1 MSNTAWLNDEE
12 ARAWLAYIDLST
24 LLGDYLD
31 QQLRRDAGISHTT
44 YHLLSLLAAQ
54 DDRSARMIDLAQ
66 HMKMTLSRLSHA
78 VAKLE
83 EAGWVGRGENPA
95 DKRGRVVILTDR
107 GFEVLSAAAPGHVEA
122 VRRAVFDHLT
132 ATQVE
137 QFAEIAGTVVQGLI
151 AQDQDAAAYPA
162 DLPWRRR

>member
-1 MSNTAWLNDEE
+1 MSNTAWLNDGE

-31 QQLRRDAGISHTT
+31 RQLRRDADMSHTT
-44 YHLLSLLAAQ
+44 YHLLSLLSEQ
-54 DDRSARMIDLAQ
+54 PDREARMIDLAQ

-83 EAGWVGRGENPA
+83 EAGWVRRGHNPA
-95 DKRGRVVILTDR
+95 DKRGRTVILTDQ
-107 GFEVLSAAAPGHVEA
+107 GFEVLSTAAPGHVEA
-122 VRRAVFDHLT
+122 VRRVVFDQLT
-132 ATQVE
+132 PTQIE
-137 QFAEIAGTVVQGLI
+137 QFAEIAGSIVQALI
-151 AQDQDAAAYPA
+151 AQEQDAAAVPA

>member
-1 MSNTAWLNDEE
+1 MSNTAWLSDEE

-31 QQLRRDAGISHTT
+31 QQLRRDADMSHTT
-44 YHLLSLLAAQ
+44 YHLLGLLAAQ
-54 DDRSARMIDLAQ
+54 QDHSARLTDLAQ
-66 HMKMTLSRLSHA
+66 HMKMTVSRLSHA

-83 EAGWVGRGENPA
+83 EAGWVRRGQDPA

-107 GFEVLSAAAPGHVEA
+107 GFGALSAAAPGHVDA
-122 VRRAVFDHLT
+122 VRRVVFDHLT
-132 ATQVE
+132 PDQVR
-137 QFAEIAGTVVQGLI
+137 QFAEIAGTVVQALI
-151 AQDQDAAAYPA
+151 AQDQDTAEYPA

>member
-54 DDRSARMIDLAQ
+54 DDRSARMIDLAR

-83 EAGWVGRGENPA
+83 DAGWVGRGENPA

-107 GFEVLSAAAPGHVEA
+107 GFEVLSAAAPGHVDA

-132 ATQVE
+132 PTQVE

-151 AQDQDAAAYPA
+151 TQDQEAATYPA

>member
-12 ARAWLAYIDLST
+12 TRAWLAYIDLST

-31 QQLRRDAGISHTT
+31 RQLRRDAEMSHTT

-54 DDRSARMIDLAQ
+54 QDRSARMTDLAQ
-66 HMKMTLSRLSHA
+66 HMKITVSRLSHA

-83 EAGWVGRGENPA
+83 EAGWVRRGENPA
-95 DKRGRVVILTDR
+95 DKRGRVAILTDR
-107 GFEVLSAAAPGHVEA
+107 GFEALSAAAPGHVEA
-122 VRRAVFDHLT
+122 VRKVVFDHLSPE
-132 ATQVE
+132 QVQ
-137 QFAEIAGTVVQGLI
+137 QFAEIAGTLVRALV
-151 AQDQDAAAYPA
+151 AQDEDAAAQPA